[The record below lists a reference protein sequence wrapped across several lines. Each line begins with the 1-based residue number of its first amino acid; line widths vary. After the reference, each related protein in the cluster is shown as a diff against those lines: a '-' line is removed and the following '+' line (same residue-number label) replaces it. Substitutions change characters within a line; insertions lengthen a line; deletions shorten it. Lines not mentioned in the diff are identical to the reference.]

1 MGVLPLPLAS
11 SSEGEVDVRLRHH
24 PWLFWLFAVSL
35 AALTG
40 LTAARLLAAA
50 SSRAERL
57 GGLREVRVTT
67 RSVDAGHQ
75 LTADDVAVRRLP
87 AAALPEGPVSASPAG
102 HTVLVP
108 LAPGEVLLEAKLAP
122 WGLEGVAALV
132 PPGRRALAVPA
143 GRGGLALRRGNQVDV
158 LATFETIE
166 GDTEPTVAVAT
177 SAQVLDVAEES
188 VTVAV
193 SPEEAVRVAL
203 ATSRGTVTVALTA
216 Q

>member
-1 MGVLPLPLAS
+1 M
-11 SSEGEVDVRLRHH
+11 RLRHH
-24 PWLFWLFAVSL
+24 PRLFWLFAVSL

-40 LTAARLLAAA
+40 LTAARLLATA

-57 GGLREVRVTT
+57 GGLREVRVTA

-75 LTADDVAVRRLP
+75 LKAGDVAVRRLP
-87 AAALPEGPVSASPAG
+87 AALLPEGRLAASPTG
-102 HTVLVP
+102 HTVVVP
-108 LAPGEVLLEAKLAP
+108 LVAGEVLLEAKLAP

-132 PPGRRALAVPA
+132 PPGRRALAVPVS
-143 GRGGLALRRGNQVDV
+143 RGGLALRRGNQVDV
-158 LATFETIE
+158 LATFETTE
-166 GDTEPTVAVAT
+166 GDTEPTMAVAT

-203 ATSRGTVTVALTA
+203 ATSRGAVTLAATA
-216 Q
+216 P